1 MNKSI
6 RRSVGILAGLILWGF
21 YLIQGEFAFYGIYSL
36 ISYRVHE
43 ISEMIPIIC
52 LLIWLK

>member
-21 YLIQGEFAFYGIYSL
+21 ILFKENLLFMEFIL
-36 ISYRVHE
+36 
-43 ISEMIPIIC
+43 
-52 LLIWLK
+52 